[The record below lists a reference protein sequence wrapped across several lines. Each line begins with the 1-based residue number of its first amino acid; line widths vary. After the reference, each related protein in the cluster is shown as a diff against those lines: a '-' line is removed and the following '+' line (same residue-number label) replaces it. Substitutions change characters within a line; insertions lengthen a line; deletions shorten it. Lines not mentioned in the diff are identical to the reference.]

1 MISNLSPEQQRRLA
15 IVLAALLVLVIG
27 WRLGGSQVTSW
38 WRGESAAVEREARRS
53 QLAGIR
59 VVDLRLDALER
70 DPATYTPDRDLF
82 RYPPPKR
89 VVPPPQVRVAPPPP
103 PPPPPVVVHKPPP
116 PVPPQLP
123 YDLLGIFGPER
134 RRIAALKEGD
144 EIVNALESETLKDQ
158 FIVHEIGL
166 NTVEFRYVGFS
177 EHQSKT
183 LKVEPERR

>member
-1 MISNLSPEQQRRLA
+1 MISNLTPEQQRKLA
-15 IVLAALLVLVIG
+15 IVLAAVFVLVIG
-27 WRLGGSQVTSW
+27 WRLGGGQVARW
-38 WRGESAAVEREARRS
+38 WAGESAEVQREARRS

-59 VVDLRLDALER
+59 VVDIRLDDLDR

-82 RYPPPKR
+82 RYPPP
-89 VVPPPQVRVAPPPP
+89 PPPLPRPK
-103 PPPPPVVVHKPPP
+103 PPVVVKEQPKPEPVIDRTPPP
-116 PVPPQLP
+116 PVPPAVP

-144 EIVNALESETLKDQ
+144 EIVNALQHETLKDK
-158 FIVHEIGL
+158 FIVHDIGL
-166 NTVEFRYVGFS
+166 NTVEFRFVGFS